1 MHRVST
7 FLPASPLSP
16 EKFNRSM
23 SDVQTPDL
31 QSVLE
36 TAETIAVVGCSA
48 TPTRTSHKTARYLQ
62 ERGYRIVP
70 VNPNYDAVLGET
82 CYPDLPSVPAD
93 IEIDIVNIFR
103 APKHTADMVRSAIER
118 VEQTGQRPVIWT
130 QLGVSTPKA
139 KELTEDAGLPYV
151 RNRCVKIEYDRLL
164 A

>member
-1 MHRVST
+1 
-7 FLPASPLSP
+7 
-16 EKFNRSM
+16 M
-23 SDVQTPDL
+23 SEVNPPDFRT
-31 QSVLE
+31 VLD

-48 TPTRTSHKTARYLQ
+48 TPTRTSHKIARYLQ

-93 IEIDIVNIFR
+93 VEIDIVDIFR

-118 VEQTGQRPVIWT
+118 VKQTGQRPVIWT
-130 QLGVSTPKA
+130 QLGVSSSEA
-139 KELTEDAGLPYV
+139 EELAAEADLPYV

>member
-1 MHRVST
+1 
-7 FLPASPLSP
+7 
-16 EKFNRSM
+16 M

-48 TPTRTSHKTARYLQ
+48 TPTRTSHKIARYLQ

-130 QLGVSTPKA
+130 QLGVSTPEA

-151 RNRCVKIEYDRLL
+151 RNRCVKIEYDRLP

>member
-1 MHRVST
+1 
-7 FLPASPLSP
+7 
-16 EKFNRSM
+16 M
-23 SDVQTPDL
+23 SEVNPPDFRT
-31 QSVLE
+31 VLG

-48 TPTRTSHKTARYLQ
+48 TPTRTSHKIARYLQ

-93 IEIDIVNIFR
+93 VEIDIVDIFR

-118 VEQTGQRPVIWT
+118 VKQTGQRPVIWT
-130 QLGVSTPKA
+130 QLGVSSSEA
-139 KELTEDAGLPYV
+139 EELAAEADLPYV